1 VKVYYI
7 VNWPWYEEGAR
18 MPRHPRWVKGKAC
31 FTGREYRQIARH
43 RDGFLMWT
51 AWDLCRSIAVL
62 SPYRGLLLNDEA
74 TPTPMTFLDMAD
86 ATEWPL
92 RTFERGI
99 PALLATVSWLGEHE
113 SDGDWAAVSKVL
125 WGEVFAHPSVLVRPS
140 TPNPNELPLF
150 RASLA
155 AAPQQSGCSAAAA
168 LLLKGEGIKGEG
180 RERSGTTTPPS
191 PPSASPETANNGTES
206 APEASGPKA
215 GAGQRPQPPAPA
227 TPAAPS
233 SAQPSATAPRSPS
246 LIYPADATPTEILCA
261 EATGWG
267 VSPWEP
273 VRSGVAQLL
282 QLSNTCRTWTPQ
294 DFTHAGLPGVT
305 DVDGYVSAFLRD
317 KATPDTPPNNGKLK
331 ASFRHW
337 HFQRIQQRTKA
348 LEPPKPPER
357 PPDDGQRVSMTE
369 MLGARLRWREKCRA
383 AGVNPDAPDAEQKV
397 PFEKLMAAVEVPNSG
412 GAHGPARR
420 SSEPR

>member
-7 VNWPWYEEGAR
+7 VNWPYHEHREMPMNRIRWIKAKVDFAGAAWYTLS
-18 MPRHPRWVKGKAC
+18 RHPDA
-31 FTGREYRQIARH
+31 
-43 RDGFLMWT
+43 T
-51 AWDLCRSIAVL
+51 AALATWEIVRGMAAL
-62 SPYRGLLLNDEA
+62 SPFRGLLLTD
-74 TPTPMTFLDMAD
+74 
-86 ATEWPL
+86 
-92 RTFERGI
+92 
-99 PALLATVSWLGEHE
+99 E
-113 SDGDWAAVSKVL
+113 SDPQPLTVDTIAALSRWNVSEITRGMTVL
-125 WGEVFAHPSVLVRPS
+125 TDVLKWVQSVEFDQHPATISRRLWKQVYAPHGHS
-140 TPNPNELPLF
+140 TAKSPRRRRAASATTARLF
-150 RASLA
+150 REEI
-155 AAPQQSGCSAAAA
+155 APTLTEQDKTRQ
-168 LLLKGEGIKGEG
+168 E
-180 RERSGTTTPPS
+180 RERTEKRARETNAPPS